1 MGTMWRREKNKKHS
15 IVKKKKS
22 MNNVTL
28 LLITC
33 TKFYHV
39 KEDYFHHHVFNLTE
53 PTFPIPS
60 LCNTCPSFSNTFLK
74 RFQYVFLLPMCLGN
88 RNVKHLLWHAFCNF
102 HLLLQTFCFSLPSDI
117 PSAIFFTIFT
127 FSHFSLPNCYLPL
140 LCSFFSFFLV
150 K

>member
-15 IVKKKKS
+15 IVKKKS

-53 PTFPIPS
+53 PTFFNSGTYIYNSNLTEAIPQ
-60 LCNTCPSFSNTFLK
+60 FLEE
-74 RFQYVFLLPMCLGN
+74 
-88 RNVKHLLWHAFCNF
+88 
-102 HLLLQTFCFSLPSDI
+102 
-117 PSAIFFTIFT
+117 
-127 FSHFSLPNCYLPL
+127 
-140 LCSFFSFFLV
+140 
-150 K
+150 